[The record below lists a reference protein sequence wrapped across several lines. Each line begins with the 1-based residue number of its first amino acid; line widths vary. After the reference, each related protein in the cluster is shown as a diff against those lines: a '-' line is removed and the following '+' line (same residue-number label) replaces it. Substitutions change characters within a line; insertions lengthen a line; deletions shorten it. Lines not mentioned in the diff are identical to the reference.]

1 MKNPLITILLLG
13 FASTNCLA
21 STNTNSSD
29 KITTL
34 SNKVVL
40 EGGVFY
46 PADIALTN
54 NFYQGAWYS
63 SLPATGTNAFYK
75 QAIDNEAVAQSWGY
89 TSLQAMANEEGYGNI
104 PALLE
109 DYGGS
114 LALYAAEAGMQ
125 YAAAPI
131 TNAAQKASIISAI
144 NKGTIDTND
153 LVTLINGGTGTYNNG
168 TQGLIAATQD
178 GEFTQTVL
186 KALLNSGQTN
196 NAKELYLATTKQLRS
211 DSPATKIDW
220 SKWDTTG
227 QTLTSVGFDLA
238 AANLTP
244 TQLGNFSS
252 MDNVSLGTM
261 DLAGVI
267 LPPTVKGVDLSN
279 VRNFNATALS
289 NTTDLSGSN
298 LSNKDLT
305 GWVPTSVNLNFS
317 IVTAAQIAQ
326 IASVD
331 GANIAS
337 MNLTE
342 TGISKAMLSSALLAA
357 GKSDAYVAN
366 NSTIPILA
374 IQRQPH
380 ALPPP
385 PSMTPYVP

>member
-1 MKNPLITILLLG
+1 MKNPLIAILLLG
-13 FASTNCLA
+13 FAATNCLA
-21 STNTNSSD
+21 STNSSD
-29 KITTL
+29 KITAL

-75 QAIDNEAVAQSWGY
+75 KAIDNDIVAQSWGY
-89 TSLQAMANEEGYGNI
+89 ASLQAMADEENWSVD
-104 PALLE
+104 ALLE
-109 DYGGS
+109 AYGAD
-114 LALYAAEAGMQ
+114 LTPYATAVGMQ

-178 GEFTQTVL
+178 GEFTQAVL
-186 KALLNSGQTN
+186 KALLDSGKTN

-331 GANIAS
+331 GANVAS
-337 MNLTE
+337 MDLGRA
-342 TGISKAMLSSALLAA
+342 GISKAMLSSALLAA